1 MSTLKNTNVSAD
13 GIRDVME
20 DFNEN
25 GGEDAV
31 PLNGDY
37 IADRFTRINGSTNS
51 SAAGITEGNNGNESD
66 TSQRSFSDAKST
78 MKIGTG
84 SASWTSGGT
93 KISTTTTLRGYGNS
107 GFAQAVSSNGT
118 TANFGTAYDGDNSY
132 SNSSISFQN
141 FNTGFD
147 ANKYFSGVCL
157 NTSNYNVY
165 AGFEGAGS
173 STSDTDW
180 TTMYLK
186 FDGFH
191 VGSGQVGG
199 SGINYEGGFKAYA
212 FSRSNVTQIYTSYS
226 RDLYRWSQDDSGGTI
241 GIMELIYLF
250 QGGGTNPD
258 TGQQY
263 GGNIFIS
270 FL

>member
-107 GFAQAVSSNGT
+107 GFEQAVSSNCT

-157 NTSNYNVY
+157 NTSNNNVY

-173 STSDTDW
+173 SSSDTDR

-191 VGSGQVGG
+191 VVSGQVVC
-199 SGINYEGGFKAYA
+199 SGINYEG
-212 FSRSNVTQIYTSYS
+212 
-226 RDLYRWSQDDSGGTI
+226 
-241 GIMELIYLF
+241 
-250 QGGGTNPD
+250 
-258 TGQQY
+258 
-263 GGNIFIS
+263 
-270 FL
+270 